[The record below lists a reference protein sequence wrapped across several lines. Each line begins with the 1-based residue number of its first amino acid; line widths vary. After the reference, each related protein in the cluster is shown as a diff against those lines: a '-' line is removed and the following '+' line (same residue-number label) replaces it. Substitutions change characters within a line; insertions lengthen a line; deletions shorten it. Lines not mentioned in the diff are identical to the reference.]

1 MAANLPVAVCERC
14 FEFEERDISTAKGPL
29 LIEKKCLHPS
39 AHKDAMKVRVCLKD
53 GVLEPEIRPMPKVH
67 FRGEFKL
74 CSESGRPCRGLDKC
88 SYAHCL
94 KEKAAWNAEKFFQ
107 IKC

>member
-1 MAANLPVAVCERC
+1 MRK
-14 FEFEERDISTAKGPL
+14 RDISTAKGYL

-39 AHKDAMKVRVCLKD
+39 AHKDAMKVRVYLDD
-53 GVLEPEIRPMPKVH
+53 GVLKPEIRPMPKVH
-67 FRGEFKL
+67 FKGEFKL
-74 CSESGRPCRGLDKC
+74 CSERGKQRKPCRGLDKC